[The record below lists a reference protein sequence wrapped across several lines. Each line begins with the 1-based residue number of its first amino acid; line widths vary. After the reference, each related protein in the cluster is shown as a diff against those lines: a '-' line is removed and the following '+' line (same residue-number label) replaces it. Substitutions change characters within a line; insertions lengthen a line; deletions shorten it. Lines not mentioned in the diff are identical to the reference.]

1 MRDAVAQQIDIVPT
15 VLGHLGYDE
24 PYLGFGIDVLNTPA
38 EETWAVNYL
47 NGIYQYVKFG
57 YVLQLEGMKTIGVY
71 KLSDK
76 LMKHNLVGKVKEQEQ
91 MERELKAIVQSYM
104 DCMINDKLLP

>member
-1 MRDAVAQQIDIVPT
+1 
-15 VLGHLGYDE
+15 
-24 PYLGFGIDVLNTPA
+24 
-38 EETWAVNYL
+38 
-47 NGIYQYVKFG
+47 
-57 YVLQLEGMKTIGVY
+57 MKTIGVY